1 MVPQSVLCR
10 EVFCI
15 ASLFG
20 VSFNRSR
27 GSGVKS
33 HPLTLAYIIL
43 IKLEYHFGA

>member
-15 ASLFG
+15 VSLFG
-20 VSFNRSR
+20 VSNRSR